1 MKLTAFVIAL
11 FTCWGIVAQKPITV
25 EISGNVFNTNKKDS
39 VFIGQSLTQGGYKN
53 FIGTKIDRKGNYVL
67 KGTLPSKDYYVFRV
81 GNQHINIIL
90 RDSSK
95 LRINADGKNLGAF
108 NNIVGSDESVALN
121 EFVNQM
127 VFFNAKRDSSAV
139 YLKRFP
145 DQQASINQSLQQEY
159 MQFSSFRQ
167 RFISQNPNSPA
178 LLPVLSTLDLD
189 KEFSTYESVVK
200 QLNQSFKGCPT
211 IDATYAQYLQLKK
224 QNEAKNMLASGKPAP
239 NFTQNDVDGKPLSLS
254 DLKGKVVLIDFWASW
269 CGPCRK
275 ENPNVVKLYNK
286 YKDAGFTVLSVSL
299 DDNKDNWLAA
309 IAKDKLI
316 WPYHVSDLKKWA
328 NEAARAYQVSG
339 IPFTVLVDKEGN
351 IIDTKLRGIELEQ
364 ALKTIFGF

>member
-1 MKLTAFVIAL
+1 MKLTTFVVTL
-11 FTCWGIVAQKPITV
+11 FACWGVLAQKPITV
-25 EISGNVFNTNKKDS
+25 EISGNVFNTNKADS

-53 FIGTKIDRKGNYVL
+53 FFGTKIDKKGNYVL

-81 GNQHINIIL
+81 GTQHINIIL

-95 LRINADGKNLGAF
+95 LKINADGKNLAAF
-108 NNIVGSDESVALN
+108 NNIMGSDESVALN
-121 EFVNQM
+121 EFVTQM
-127 VFFNAKRDSSAV
+127 TLYNAQRDSAAA
-139 YLKRFP
+139 YLKRYP
-145 DQQASINQSLQQEY
+145 DQEVSINQSLQQEY
-159 MQFSSFRQ
+159 MKFTSFRQ
-167 RFISQNPNSPA
+167 RFIAQNPNSPA
-178 LLPVLSTLDLD
+178 LLPAVSTFDLD
-189 KEFSTYESVVK
+189 KEFATYESVVK
-200 QLNQSFKGCPT
+200 QLNLVFKGCPT

-224 QNEAKNMLASGKPAP
+224 QKDASALLASGKPAP
-239 NFTQNDVDGKPLSLS
+239 NFTQNDVNDKPVSLS

-299 DDNKDNWLAA
+299 DDNKANWLAA
-309 IAKDKLI
+309 IEKDKLV

-328 NEAARAYQVSG
+328 NEVARIYQVSG

>member
-1 MKLTAFVIAL
+1 MKLTALIVAL
-11 FTCWGIVAQKPITV
+11 FTCLGIVAQKPITV
-25 EISGNVFNTNKKDS
+25 EITGNVFNTNKADS

-53 FIGTKIDRKGNYVL
+53 FIGTKIDKKGNYVL
-67 KGTLPSKDYYVFRV
+67 KGTLPSKDYYVFRL
-81 GNQHINIIL
+81 GTQHINLVL
-90 RDSSK
+90 RDSSR

-127 VFFNAKRDSSAV
+127 SLFNAKRDSATA
-139 YLKRFP
+139 YLQRFP
-145 DQQASINQSLQQEY
+145 DQQASISQSFQQEY
-159 MQFSSFRQ
+159 MAFTSFRQ

-178 LLPVLSTLDLD
+178 LLPTVSTFDID

-211 IDATYAQYLQLKK
+211 IDATYAQYLQIKK
-224 QNEAKNMLASGKPAP
+224 QNDAKNVLASGKPAP

-254 DLKGKVVLIDFWASW
+254 DLRGKVVLIDFWASW

-286 YKDAGFTVLSVSL
+286 YKDSGFTVLSVSL

-309 IAKDKLI
+309 IAKDKLV
-316 WPYHVSDLKKWA
+316 WPYHVSDLKKWS

-351 IIDTKLRGIELEQ
+351 IVDTKLRGVELEQ

>member
-1 MKLTAFVIAL
+1 MKLTAFVVTL

-25 EISGNVFNTNKKDS
+25 EIAGNLFNTGKTDS

-53 FIGTKIDRKGNYVL
+53 ILGTKIDRKGNYVL
-67 KGTLPSKDYYVFRV
+67 KGTLPSKDYYVLRV
-81 GNQHINIIL
+81 GKQHINIIL

-95 LRINADGKNLGAF
+95 VRVNADCNNMNAF
-108 NNIVGSDESVALN
+108 NNIMGSDESVALN
-121 EFVNQM
+121 EFVTQM
-127 VFFNAKRDSSAV
+127 ALYNAQRDSAAV

-145 DQQASINQSLQQEY
+145 DQEASINQSLQQEY
-159 MQFSSFRQ
+159 MKFTSFRQ
-167 RFISQNPNSPA
+167 RFIALNPNSPA
-178 LLPVLSTLDLD
+178 LLPTVSTFDLD

-200 QLNQSFKGCPT
+200 QLIQSFRDCPT
-211 IDATYAQYLQLKK
+211 IDATYAQYLQLRRK
-224 QNEAKNMLASGKPAP
+224 QDAQNILASGKPAP

-286 YKDAGFTVLSVSL
+286 YKDAGFTILSVSL
-299 DDNKDNWLAA
+299 DDNKANWLAA
-309 IAKDKLI
+309 IEKDKLI